1 MKYVNR
7 IDEAARHLRDA
18 AQKAGRT
25 IWLAGLGAAGVTG
38 NTGRTLFDTLVDEGR
53 RFQDRELG
61 LVRETANRATSA
73 VGDVARRVEE
83 AVQQASK
90 TALNRIG
97 MPSRG
102 DIAALT
108 ARVEH
113 LTAKVEALGRKEAA
127 HAG

>member
-1 MKYVNR
+1 MKYVER
-7 IDEAARHLRDA
+7 IEDAARRLRDDA
-18 AQKAGRT
+18 RRTGRT
-25 IWLAGLGAAGVTG
+25 IWLAGLGATGVIG

-61 LVRETANRATSA
+61 LARETADRAAAALGDA
-73 VGDVARRVEE
+73 VKRVEE
-83 AVQQASK
+83 AVQQVSK
-90 TALNRIG
+90 AALNRIG

-108 ARVEH
+108 ARVEQ
-113 LTAKVEALGRKEAA
+113 LTAKVETLSQKGAA

>member
-1 MKYVNR
+1 MKYVDR
-7 IDEAARHLRDA
+7 IDEAARRLRTE
-18 AQKAGRT
+18 AQRAGRAV
-25 IWLAGLGAAGVTG
+25 WLAGLGAAGVMA

-61 LVRETANRATSA
+61 LMRETANRATSA
-73 VGDVARRVEE
+73 VGSGARRVEE

-90 TALNRIG
+90 AALTRIG

-108 ARVEH
+108 ARVEQ
-113 LTAKVEALGRKEAA
+113 LTAKVETLSRKGAA